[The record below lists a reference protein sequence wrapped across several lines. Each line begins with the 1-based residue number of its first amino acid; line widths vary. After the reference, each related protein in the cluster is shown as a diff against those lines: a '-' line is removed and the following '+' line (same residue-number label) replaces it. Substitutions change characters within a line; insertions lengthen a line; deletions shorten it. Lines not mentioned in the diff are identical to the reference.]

1 MLSYIN
7 WLLFQF
13 IIIIIISVIGPQASP
28 TPRPSASLALASLC
42 PSLVSPDNVVIDVQV
57 QLITLTLGNSQ
68 NVHES
73 DPVRTIHGQLV
84 SWSPTHTTMYTR
96 KIIAHLTKP
105 LYIYPIISDKRWHT
119 VTKVNLLV
127 MARSSDATVKVR
139 TRYGPVIGRYGNV
152 KALTGCYPCVRE
164 AAPSESG
171 GTALETP
178 VGSPV

>member
-1 MLSYIN
+1 M
-7 WLLFQF
+7 
-13 IIIIIISVIGPQASP
+13 
-28 TPRPSASLALASLC
+28 
-42 PSLVSPDNVVIDVQV
+42 
-57 QLITLTLGNSQ
+57 
-68 NVHES
+68 
-73 DPVRTIHGQLV
+73 
-84 SWSPTHTTMYTR
+84 TR
-96 KIIAHLTKP
+96 KSKAHLTKP

-127 MARSSDATVKVR
+127 MARSYDATVKVR